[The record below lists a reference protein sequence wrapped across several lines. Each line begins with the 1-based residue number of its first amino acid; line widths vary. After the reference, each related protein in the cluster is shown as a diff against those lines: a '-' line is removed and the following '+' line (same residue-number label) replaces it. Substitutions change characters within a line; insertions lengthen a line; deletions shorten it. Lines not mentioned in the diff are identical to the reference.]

1 MCIVKDLLTR
11 EDLKHVKR
19 VLEILPE
26 DAPISYEVWAIGYT
40 NNNKKE
46 ILLRRFED
54 SSAAVDYASKVYLL
68 DAVNAI
74 AGNNKFNYA
83 TDYVFIEVETVIDD
97 TRGST
102 VNLGTLF
109 KNNLFMVEKIS
120 QPFGWDIFYQLFV
133 YKLCYLCQHIFIQP
147 VL

>member
-11 EDLKHVKR
+11 EDLKHIKHT
-19 VLEILPE
+19 LEILPE

-74 AGNNKFNYA
+74 AGNNTFNYA

-102 VNLGTLF
+102 VNLGTIF

-120 QPFGWDIFYQLFV
+120 
-133 YKLCYLCQHIFIQP
+133 
-147 VL
+147 